1 MAISEYKKYL
11 NDTWNISGVVTTTTD
26 CCNIITNNID
36 CIDRYLHFIRV
47 FFSSSQPIS
56 GIFGEGNNI
65 KILYDKVSKLSYTKN
80 IPINITFSPLSFPT
94 YNEYITGMNQFV
106 NDIISA
112 VTSNDTDMIEL
123 FTKQIETAKEND
135 QKFINDIIIKTSKE
149 VEITESLDILN
160 QLVDFKDNIKT
171 LLSIICSHE
180 NINKE
185 SIDCKLV
192 YDAIKLLTNSINN
205 YCYRVLNTFLD
216 NYDLICKEVEKITT
230 LRKPEFED
238 KPFALF

>member
-11 NDTWNISGVVTTTTD
+11 NDTWNISGVTTTTD

-36 CIDRYLHFIRV
+36 CIDRYLHFIRA
-47 FFSSSQPIS
+47 FFSSIQSVS
-56 GIFGEGNNI
+56 GILGEGNNI

-160 QLVDFKDNIKT
+160 
-171 LLSIICSHE
+171 
-180 NINKE
+180 
-185 SIDCKLV
+185 
-192 YDAIKLLTNSINN
+192 
-205 YCYRVLNTFLD
+205 
-216 NYDLICKEVEKITT
+216 
-230 LRKPEFED
+230 
-238 KPFALF
+238 